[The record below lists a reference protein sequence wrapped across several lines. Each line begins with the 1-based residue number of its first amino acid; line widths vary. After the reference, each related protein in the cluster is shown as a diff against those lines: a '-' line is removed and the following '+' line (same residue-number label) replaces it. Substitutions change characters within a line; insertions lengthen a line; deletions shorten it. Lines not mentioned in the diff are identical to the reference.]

1 VRVSAAFILRQSLKS
16 FTVSMLKSC
25 GVLSGENENAVEL
38 ISISAQRTCMLGV
51 ALGELAE
58 PGDVIL
64 LTGEL
69 GAGKTCLT
77 QGIAQGL
84 GIEDGVTSPS
94 FVLLREHEGR
104 LPLYHIDFYR
114 LNTIEE
120 MASLGLDDYL
130 YGTGVCVIEWADQ
143 GMDVLPDEHL
153 LVEIESLSATKRRLV
168 FRPRGRRYVEM
179 LAEFKS
185 TRSTVRK

>member
-1 VRVSAAFILRQSLKS
+1 
-16 FTVSMLKSC
+16 M
-25 GVLSGENENAVEL
+25 
-38 ISISAQRTCMLGV
+38 ISISAQRTRRLGV
-51 ALGELAE
+51 GLGERAE

-77 QGIAQGL
+77 QGIARGL
-84 GIEDGVTSPS
+84 GIDNGVTSPS
-94 FVLLREHEGR
+94 FVLLREYEGR

-114 LNTIEE
+114 LNTIGE

-130 YGTGVCVIEWADQ
+130 YGTGVCVVEWADK
-143 GMDVLPDEHL
+143 GMEVLPEEHL

-168 FRPRGRRYVEM
+168 FRPRGRRYAKM
-179 LAEFKS
+179 LAEFES